1 MELIQLDAF
10 RRYYNTH
17 IFPELQRTERLR
29 KRLLVLITL
38 SLAVMVSILTL
49 SAYLRVVLLSLF
61 LVMPIT
67 FYVIYLGYQVQQF
80 RQAFKPRIV
89 GLILDFMNEQLNFAD
104 LTYEPLHKIPK
115 LLFQQSNIFTTPAP
129 YYEGEDFIKGMVGE
143 MPFGMSELVVRDLSP
158 MTNKLED
165 VFSGVFLHAI
175 FAEEDTKGKMVLWPR
190 RRKQYLT
197 RSIKAFNFKGGFNQ
211 DHEINNPEFGD
222 YFLVYADNDTHV
234 EGILTESMQEAL
246 VRYMDATGRD
256 IYMSFIDRHIFVAL
270 SEERDLLEPALFS
283 SNIHFELIREFY
295 FDIMIILKIVE
306 HFDQTH

>member
-1 MELIQLDAF
+1 MERIQLDAF

-29 KRLLVLITL
+29 KRLLVLISL
-38 SLAVMVSILTL
+38 SVAVMVAILTL

-61 LVMPIT
+61 LVLPIT
-67 FYVIYLGYQVQQF
+67 FYLFYLGYQVQKF

-89 GLILDFMNEQLNFAD
+89 GLIMDFMNEQLNFAE
-104 LTYEPLHKIPK
+104 LQYAPLEKIPK
-115 LLFQQSNIFTTPAP
+115 QLFQQSNIFVTPAP

-158 MTNKLED
+158 MTNKLDD
-165 VFSGVFLHAI
+165 VFAGVFLHAI
-175 FAEEDTKGKMVLWPR
+175 FAEENTKGNMVLWPR
-190 RRKQYLT
+190 RRKRYLT
-197 RSIKAFNFKGGFNQ
+197 RSIKAFNAKGGFNQ
-211 DHEINNPEFGD
+211 DHEINNERFSE
-222 YFLVYADNDTHV
+222 YFLVYADRDTHV

-246 VRYMDATGRD
+246 VQYMDATGRD

-283 SNIHFELIREFY
+283 SNIHFELVREFY
-295 FDIMIILKIVE
+295 FDIMVILKIIE

>member
-29 KRLLVLITL
+29 KRLLVLIVL

-67 FYVIYLGYQVQQF
+67 FYIVYLGYQVQKF
-80 RQAFKPRIV
+80 RQEFKPRIV

-104 LTYEPLHKIPK
+104 LSYDPLHKIPK

-143 MPFGMSELVVRDLSP
+143 MPFGMSELVVRDQSP

-197 RSIKAFNFKGGFNQ
+197 RSIKAFNFKGGINQ
-211 DHEINNPEFGD
+211 DHEINNPRFGD
-222 YFLVYADNDTHV
+222 YFLVYADMDTHV

-295 FDIMIILKIVE
+295 FDIMVILKIVE